1 MPLNILVVGAGCC
14 GPAFATL
21 LLRAD
26 PSHRITVI
34 ERAAAMRT
42 TGQQIDL
49 RAQGIPVMR
58 KLGLLD
64 KAKEV
69 CVPEA
74 GIAFVDT
81 DGRQRAVFA
90 ANTSGQGQ
98 QALTSEY
105 EIMRGDL
112 VNILYDA
119 SLEAGEA
126 AARATGGTGGIEYRF
141 STTIAAL
148 TQNEDGQD
156 VEVTF
161 ASGQKA
167 RYDLVVGADGQG
179 SRTRRLLF
187 GEADGQAAFHS
198 LRAFVAYFSI
208 PPAEGDS
215 DLAQLCHLPGSRTVT
230 LRANGRPVTQCYL
243 TLHNADREKMGYLA
257 KPQGSMDTLKEAWAT
272 LFDDATWTTRDR
284 VLAGLRDATDFYA
297 QEIGQVQ
304 TGAWYRGRVVLVGDA
319 GFCPSPFTGY
329 GSTAALVGA
338 YVLAGEL
345 AACGGRAG
353 DLPAALAAY
362 ERVLRPFIAEAQRLP
377 PGAPDWAAPKRP
389 WGITLLYIIVGTIST
404 LGIYQLANR
413 LLPADKGG
421 WHLPEYPELHLGEPK
436 GHEA

>member
-26 PSHRITVI
+26 PSHRVTVV

-42 TGQQIDL
+42 AGQQIDL
-49 RAQGIPVMR
+49 RAQGITVMR

-64 KAKEV
+64 KAKAAR
-69 CVPEA
+69 VPEV
-74 GIAFVDT
+74 GLAFVDT
-81 DGRQRAVFA
+81 AGRQRAVFT

-98 QALTSEY
+98 QGITSEY

-112 VNILYDA
+112 VNILYEA

-141 STTIAAL
+141 DTTITAL
-148 TQNEDGQD
+148 EQDDGGRD

-187 GEADGQAAFHS
+187 GEEDGRAAFQS
-198 LRAFVAYFSI
+198 LRAFVAYYSI
-208 PPAEGDS
+208 PPAASDS
-215 DLAQLCHLPGSRTVT
+215 DMAEIHHLPGSRTVT

-243 TLHNADREKMGYLA
+243 TLHNADRAQMGYLA
-257 KPQGSMDTLKEAWAT
+257 EPQAPAAKLKEAWAA
-272 LFDDATWTTRDR
+272 LFADAAWTTRER
-284 VLAGLRDATDFYA
+284 VLAGLRDAPDFYA
-297 QEIGQVQ
+297 QEVGQVKAA
-304 TGAWYRGRVVLVGDA
+304 AWHRGRGVLVGDA
-319 GFCPSPFTGY
+319 GFCPSPMSGCGT
-329 GSTAALVGA
+329 TAALVGA

-345 AACGGRAG
+345 AARGA
-353 DLPAALAAY
+353 DDVPAALAAY
-362 ERVLRPFIAEAQRLP
+362 ERVLRPFVAEAQRLP
-377 PGAPDWAAPKRP
+377 PGAPDYAAPRGS
-389 WGITLLYIIVGTIST
+389 WGIALLYAIVGTVSA
-404 LGIYQLANR
+404 LGLDQLANR

-421 WHLPEYPELHLGEPK
+421 WPLPEYPELHLGGADGDK
-436 GHEA
+436 A